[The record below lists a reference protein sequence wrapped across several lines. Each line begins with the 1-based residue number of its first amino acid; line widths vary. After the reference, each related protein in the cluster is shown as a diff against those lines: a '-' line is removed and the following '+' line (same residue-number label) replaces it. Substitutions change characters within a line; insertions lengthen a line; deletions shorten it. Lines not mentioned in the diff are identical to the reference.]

1 MENAIAISNPAF
13 GRASRGAAL
22 DTSFVLF
29 FLAMDAVGAFEGFFD
44 LGFAVSVI
52 TVGTFIALPYF
63 LPFEGERPNFGI
75 WAFGRLNI
83 ALVGVLA
90 GWAVQMA
97 SGVVFPESIK
107 YLPMTLLIVSGIFC
121 AFSQMRGII
130 RVRLAR

>member
-1 MENAIAISNPAF
+1 MENAIAISDSAIA
-13 GRASRGAAL
+13 RASRRAPL

-29 FLAMDAVGAFEGFFD
+29 FLSMDLVRAFEGFLD
-44 LGFAVSVI
+44 LGFAISAM
-52 TVGTFIALPYF
+52 TVAAFIALPYF
-63 LPFEGERPNFGI
+63 LPFDAERPNFGI

-90 GWAVQMA
+90 GWAIQMT
-97 SGVVFPESIK
+97 SGVVFPESLK